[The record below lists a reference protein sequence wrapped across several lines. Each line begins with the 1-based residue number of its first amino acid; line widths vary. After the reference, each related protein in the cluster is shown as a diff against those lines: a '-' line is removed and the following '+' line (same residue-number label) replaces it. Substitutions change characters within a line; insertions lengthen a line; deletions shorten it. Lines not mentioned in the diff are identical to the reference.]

1 MNSELSL
8 QERDILVK
16 LLRKL
21 IARPRPADLQGRV
34 LDALVTWQKAND
46 GRPMPMWSL
55 ERKTQSKKEE
65 LMPILEELAADGRGE
80 FVQIK
85 TKGRPFSGYHLNEI
99 SHGPPSV
106 NSRKEA

>member
-65 LMPILEELAADGRGE
+65 LMPILEELAADGRGANLFRSE
-80 FVQIK
+80 PKADRLVDIIL
-85 TKGRPFSGYHLNEI
+85 TKFHMDR
-99 SHGPPSV
+99 
-106 NSRKEA
+106 RA